1 MVLGKVLEQQVGDT
15 GVPEGRLNGF
25 SRTFEDGVRLWKLV
39 HPFLPPVQLR
49 EVSYLESPPPTGLRA
64 AVLKTPEA
72 PKVRYTEVEKVL
84 ALHCLA
90 VEE

>member
-25 SRTFEDGVRLWKLV
+25 SRTFEDDARLLKLV
-39 HPFLPPVQLR
+39 HPCLPLVQLL
-49 EVSYLESPPPTGLRA
+49 EVSYLENQPPTGLRA
-64 AVLKTPEA
+64 AVLKIPEA
-72 PKVRYTEVEKVL
+72 LKVRYTEAEKVL